1 MEKKMKF
8 EEAFDKVWEKTPHQ
22 FRPQGDYNSLIAFI
36 WSMLVLA
43 KEDGKIMLDDFAYID
58 NTMQDVVSIPLS
70 EEKKSNPVK
79 QGKKGTSSETTEKED
94 VKDDRTE

>member
-1 MEKKMKF
+1 MEPQGKY
-8 EEAFDKVWEKTPHQ
+8 DKVWEKTPHK

-36 WSMLVLA
+36 WSMLVLS

-70 EEKKSNPVK
+70 EEKKSSPAK
-79 QGKKGTSSETTEKED
+79 QGKKGTSSENTEKED